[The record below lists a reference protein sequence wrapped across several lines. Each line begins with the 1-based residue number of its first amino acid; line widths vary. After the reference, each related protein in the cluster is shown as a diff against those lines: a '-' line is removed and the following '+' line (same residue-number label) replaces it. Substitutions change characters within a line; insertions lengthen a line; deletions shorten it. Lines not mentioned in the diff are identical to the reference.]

1 MIEIQIGLINRNT
14 KRFDRNTKLIGWNC
28 RHNWLIVSA
37 SFGAATITI
46 LHWHPPQ
53 FNLTG
58 PRQIFEFEIEIVV
71 WRQINIRTTKTT
83 HLKILSPRLIGS
95 CILTISCFLYFEF
108 LKENTIF
115 SRPLHCVRPWLTSME
130 ISAKV
135 FMKDIVGWQYFLRSE
150 NINSS
155 QKRHTGEGKIVNY
168 NVIGKSVSF
177 KLRRKVKGNYCF
189 ICTNNSLR

>member
-1 MIEIQIGLINRNT
+1 MKRGLIKIQDLLDRNTNGLIEIQNRLDRNT

-71 WRQINIRTTKTT
+71 
-83 HLKILSPRLIGS
+83 LD
-95 CILTISCFLYFEF
+95 
-108 LKENTIF
+108 IF
-115 SRPLHCVRPWLTSME
+115 VAYGNKCY
-130 ISAKV
+130 K
-135 FMKDIVGWQYFLRSE
+135 K
-150 NINSS
+150 
-155 QKRHTGEGKIVNY
+155 KIV
-168 NVIGKSVSF
+168 V
-177 KLRRKVKGNYCF
+177 
-189 ICTNNSLR
+189 

>member
-1 MIEIQIGLINRNT
+1 MKRGGNKMNWIEIQIGLIEIQNRLDRNT

-71 WRQINIRTTKTT
+71 
-83 HLKILSPRLIGS
+83 
-95 CILTISCFLYFEF
+95 
-108 LKENTIF
+108 
-115 SRPLHCVRPWLTSME
+115 
-130 ISAKV
+130 
-135 FMKDIVGWQYFLRSE
+135 
-150 NINSS
+150 
-155 QKRHTGEGKIVNY
+155 
-168 NVIGKSVSF
+168 
-177 KLRRKVKGNYCF
+177 
-189 ICTNNSLR
+189 